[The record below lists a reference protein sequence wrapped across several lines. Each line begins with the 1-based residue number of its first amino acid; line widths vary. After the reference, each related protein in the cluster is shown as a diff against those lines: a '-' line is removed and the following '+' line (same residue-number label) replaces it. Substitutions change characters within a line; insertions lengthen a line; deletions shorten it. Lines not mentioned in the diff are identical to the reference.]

1 MTLYDKLFEMEVSI
15 CQAFPAMDP
24 IRLRRET
31 CSDVLRLLRRVIR
44 YNNIQEERKAAAGG
58 NAAPAV
64 PADDDV
70 IIVKKKNGD
79 TITMRRARDDS
90 AW

>member
-1 MTLYDKLFEMEVSI
+1 MYDALFEIQVQI
-15 CQAFPAMDP
+15 CKTFPSLDP
-24 IRLRRET
+24 IRLRQQKCGE
-31 CSDVLRLLRRVIR
+31 VLLLLRRMIR
-44 YNNIQEERKAAAGG
+44 YNNIQEERKAEDG
-58 NAAPAV
+58 NAVPAV

-70 IIVKKKNGD
+70 IIVRKKNGD

>member
-1 MTLYDKLFEMEVSI
+1 MALYDKLFLMEVSI
-15 CQAFPAMDP
+15 CQTFPSLDP
-24 IRLRRET
+24 IRLRQQKCGE
-31 CSDVLRLLRRVIR
+31 VLLLLRRMIR

-64 PADDDV
+64 QADDDV
-70 IIVKKKNGD
+70 IIVRKKNGD